1 MKKITTALSIL
12 GLACSFA
19 HADCSELMKKYE
31 APDPASKTMSQI
43 ERWVKRKVTDSN
55 DANVLQEC
63 MIAGAADNPNKVQV
77 AGK

>member
-1 MKKITTALSIL
+1 MKKIITTLSIL
-12 GLACSFA
+12 GLFCSFA
-19 HADCSELMKKYE
+19 HAKCAELMKKYE

-43 ERWVKRKVTDSN
+43 ERWVKRKVTDPS